1 MVGMHKLITVIT
13 DMKLY
18 IASPMVTWPM
28 TPCHPKRRQY
38 NAVAKFAPA
47 ATNKLI

>member
-18 IASPMVTWPM
+18 IASPMVT
-28 TPCHPKRRQY
+28 
-38 NAVAKFAPA
+38 
-47 ATNKLI
+47 